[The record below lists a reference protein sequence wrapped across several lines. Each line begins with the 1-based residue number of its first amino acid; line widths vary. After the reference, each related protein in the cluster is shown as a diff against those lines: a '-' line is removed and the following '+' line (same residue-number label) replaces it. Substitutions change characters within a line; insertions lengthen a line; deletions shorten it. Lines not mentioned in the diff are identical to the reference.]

1 MKISIILPVYNVEK
15 YIGECLKSIMNQ
27 SYSDF
32 ECLIVDDCGEDNSI
46 GVARSLIA
54 EYTGKASFEI
64 IESEKNGGISVAR
77 NKGIKRATGDFL
89 MFVDSDDKLCP
100 NALEL
105 LIDMTEKYP
114 GVDLVQGN
122 ILCDKKSKYWNIAG
136 RFPEFSSDCFWIREQ
151 ILLWHIPVS
160 VWGKLY
166 RRELVASNNLTF
178 MEGYMHEDVA
188 WLFYFQKYISS
199 IAFVEDMCYYY
210 RTDNCCSVMHNAD
223 KDRTHSLLSYLELY
237 KKAALEAYTMIEKK
251 FVFNLLSPMKFV
263 ELLRDAKDTDVIL
276 TEINKTI
283 DLFKTSSVDKVFLC
297 QTKMF
302 RLPLFVVNNP
312 IFEKLYFLWGKKIGL
327 S

>member
-1 MKISIILPVYNVEK
+1 
-15 YIGECLKSIMNQ
+15 MNH

-46 GVARSLIA
+46 GVERSLIA

-136 RFPEFSSDCFWIREQ
+136 RFPEFSSNRYLGLESRSFYGISR
-151 ILLWHIPVS
+151 
-160 VWGKLY
+160 
-166 RRELVASNNLTF
+166 F
-178 MEGYMHEDVA
+178 
-188 WLFYFQKYISS
+188 LFGENY
-199 IAFVEDMCYYY
+199 
-210 RTDNCCSVMHNAD
+210 TDEN
-223 KDRTHSLLSYLELY
+223 
-237 KKAALEAYTMIEKK
+237 
-251 FVFNLLSPMKFV
+251 
-263 ELLRDAKDTDVIL
+263 
-276 TEINKTI
+276 
-283 DLFKTSSVDKVFLC
+283 
-297 QTKMF
+297 
-302 RLPLFVVNNP
+302 
-312 IFEKLYFLWGKKIGL
+312 
-327 S
+327 